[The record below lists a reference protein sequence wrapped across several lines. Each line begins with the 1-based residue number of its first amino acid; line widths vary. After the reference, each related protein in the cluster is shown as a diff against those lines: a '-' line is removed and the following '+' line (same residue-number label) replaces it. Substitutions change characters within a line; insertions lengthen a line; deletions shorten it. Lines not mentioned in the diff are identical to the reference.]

1 MAETKTKVLVLSF
14 KNKFK
19 NTGKALRIPYPRP
32 DLTAKEIKAVMDE
45 ISRLHFIWAG
55 TEIEMDPAG
64 AKIVETNSKS
74 FDLTVTDE
82 KVS

>member
-1 MAETKTKVLVLSF
+1 MAEKKTKVLVLSF
-14 KNKFK
+14 KNKSENK
-19 NTGKALRIPYPRP
+19 GKALRIPYPRP

-45 ISRLHFIWAG
+45 IARLHFVWSDSDMN
-55 TEIEMDPAG
+55 MDPVG